1 MESSAQPT
9 HAGGV
14 VYRVGKSG
22 DPEYLLVTARRSPH
36 DWVHP
41 KGHVEPGETPEECA
55 VREVEEEAGVAAAI
69 VHALPDVPRTLN
81 GERQLVRY
89 FVMLTADESH
99 PGEGRQSQ
107 WLLFDAA
114 RALLTVQALRVVLD
128 EADEFLRTR

>member
-1 MESSAQPT
+1 MESNARPT

-14 VYRVGKSG
+14 IFRVGKSG
-22 DPEYLLVTARRSPH
+22 HPEYLLVTARRSPH

-41 KGHVEPGETPEECA
+41 KGHIEHGETPEECA
-55 VREVEEEAGVAAAI
+55 MREVEEEAGVAGVI
-69 VHALPDVPRTLN
+69 RYALPDVPRSVN

-89 FVMLTADESH
+89 YVMETRDESR

-107 WLLFDAA
+107 WLPFEAA